1 MQHDEEAPPNEQDQ
15 HFEETVYVPAG
26 GGWKTLL
33 IISLI
38 LIALGVY
45 LTLGGD
51 EPNQLGSVVC
61 FAGIIG
67 LVFTWK
73 GVTFIHPNQAVLL
86 TYATKYQGTMKQN
99 GVFWTNPLFTK

>member
-15 HFEETVYVPAG
+15 HFEETVYVAAG

-38 LIALGVY
+38 LGALGVY
-45 LTLGGD
+45 LILGD
-51 EPNQLGSVVC
+51 EPNPLGNVVC
-61 FAGIIG
+61 FAGFIG

-73 GVTFIHPNQAVLL
+73 GVTYVHPNAAVLL
-86 TYATKYQGTMKQN
+86 TYATKYQGTMK
-99 GVFWTNPLFTK
+99 